1 MKKIKFLSVFLVA
14 VFISPVL
21 MSCGGDD
28 DNDDDDDL
36 SLSPTEVTIK
46 CKEQSPTIYANV
58 VADSWTI
65 EDDFVARIYAPQK
78 NASSCYVVGYHIGTT
93 RVKATKGGKTVYA
106 MVTVNPQST
115 LYDTPVL
122 DFSASKASI
131 KSKENHVFTDED
143 EETLQYRYL
152 SGTHECIVTYYFK
165 ENKMTFVS
173 VNIANYNESEIKDF
187 LSERYQADS
196 KVEGLYINSRSRE
209 TATLFV
215 MEATSTSK
223 SGKSQLSLITY
234 FPDFSSST
242 SK

>member
-28 DNDDDDDL
+28 DNDDDL